1 MQEDPPGRQW
11 RVAEN
16 AINFKTLLKSFCC
29 VFFFGLKTCRRAC
42 YFLIFCCHFL
52 DFQHSGWNPSLRTP
66 KYSDSFVCRIT
77 NQISTNPKLPMLP
90 RGVVPKKDGIWCLIT
105 DISSLLG
112 SSIYYY
118 ITKEAFTLHYAT
130 FHQALSLVRR
140 HGPRGKTKHQTRLPT
155 LPSLPGETR
164 ATRHALAG
172 QLLHSPPPLWLT
184 IPFLAPCPL
193 PLLF

>member
-1 MQEDPPGRQW
+1 MTSNIRGGTPLYGHPY
-11 RVAEN
+11 
-16 AINFKTLLKSFCC
+16 I
-29 VFFFGLKTCRRAC
+29 
-42 YFLIFCCHFL
+42 
-52 DFQHSGWNPSLRTP
+52 RTV
-66 KYSDSFVCRIT
+66 SFVVT

-90 RGVVPKKDGIWCLIT
+90 RGVVPKKDGIWCLLT
-105 DISSLLG
+105 DISSLHG
-112 SSIYYY
+112 FSINYY

-164 ATRHALAG
+164 ATRHPLAG

-184 IPFLAPCPL
+184 IPFLAPCPFFCN
-193 PLLF
+193 LLADAFEWLLKNNYHIQDLMHEMDNYFTVGSPNSSLCTHNVETIPDVAS

>member
-1 MQEDPPGRQW
+1 
-11 RVAEN
+11 
-16 AINFKTLLKSFCC
+16 
-29 VFFFGLKTCRRAC
+29 
-42 YFLIFCCHFL
+42 
-52 DFQHSGWNPSLRTP
+52 
-66 KYSDSFVCRIT
+66 
-77 NQISTNPKLPMLP
+77 MLP

-155 LPSLPGETR
+155 LPSLLGETR

-184 IPFLAPCPL
+184 IPFLAPSSLITWPTPL
-193 PLLF
+193 SGS